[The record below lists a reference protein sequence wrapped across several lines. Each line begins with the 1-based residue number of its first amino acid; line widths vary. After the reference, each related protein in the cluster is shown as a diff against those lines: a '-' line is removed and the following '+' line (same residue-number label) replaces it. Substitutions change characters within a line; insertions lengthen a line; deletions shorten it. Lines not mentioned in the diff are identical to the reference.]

1 MRGSELYLVEAA
13 TLNLS
18 QRGRTFHCGAG
29 GGAVAGKEGSRW
41 SGSRSPLTCL
51 GLGALSSE
59 TSERTPPSP
68 GFSPASTALF

>member
-29 GGAVAGKEGSRW
+29 GGGGGRQRGQQMVR
-41 SGSRSPLTCL
+41 
-51 GLGALSSE
+51 
-59 TSERTPPSP
+59 
-68 GFSPASTALF
+68 